1 MTTSEGVITELLSET
16 PLLARAL
23 AKLARGAPGDMAADL
38 RTIEIEFELEETCAR
53 THCYSFNIDGMGNPR
68 VTQLITA
75 VGERVTDYAIPRGRI
90 LEALDHHRLHGSTGP
105 LVRLA
110 NEARALFT
118 RLSSTGEGGEL
129 LLFCMAESL
138 LGYPQLLTKMSLKTA
153 PGVHYHGC
161 DAVHASA
168 DERTGMLKLWW
179 GEAKLHG
186 SAAAATT
193 KCLKDLAP
201 FLIEPNSPL
210 ARRERDLTLLR
221 HNMDFA
227 NPALEGAIR
236 TFLDTRHINNN
247 RLAFGGLCLIGFDHD
262 CYAPDPKSV
271 TADVASRIAKAVGK
285 WKRHARTRL
294 LAEKLETID
303 LHLFF
308 VPFPSVDDFRLRFR
322 RELGLVD

>member
-1 MTTSEGVITELLSET
+1 MTASEEVIADLLSET
-16 PLLARAL
+16 PLLARTL
-23 AKLARGAPGDMAADL
+23 AKLARGVPSDMAADL
-38 RTIEIEFELEETCAR
+38 QTIEIEFELQETCAR
-53 THCYSFNIDGMGNPR
+53 THCYSFNVDGMGNPR
-68 VTQLITA
+68 VSQLITA
-75 VGERVTDYAIPRGRI
+75 VCERVTDYAIPRGRI
-90 LEALDHHRLHGSTGP
+90 LEAMEHHRRSGSTAA

-118 RLSSTGEGGEL
+118 RLTSTGEGGEL

-153 PGVHYHGC
+153 SGVHYHGC

-168 DERTGMLKLWW
+168 DERTGALKLWW
-179 GEAKLHG
+179 GEAKLHA

-201 FLIEPNSPL
+201 YLIEPNTPL
-210 ARRERDLTLLR
+210 ARRDRDLTLLR

-227 NPALEGAIR
+227 DPELEHAIR
-236 TFLDTRHINNN
+236 TFLDSRHANSN
-247 RLAFGGLCLIGFDHD
+247 RLAFGGLCLIGFNHD
-262 CYAPDPKSV
+262 CYAKDAKSV
-271 TADVASRIAKAVGK
+271 SADVAAKVAKAVGA

-294 LAEKLETID
+294 LAERLDSID

-308 VPFPSVDDFRLRFR
+308 VPFPSVDDFRLQFR
-322 RELGLVD
+322 RELGLAS